1 MPPPIIPKSENFLE
15 FSPIEVAR
23 QLALLEFNDYQ
34 KIHPTECM
42 HQSWTKKDKDIKSPH
57 IGKMIKQSNT
67 VPMWVA
73 TQILAYTDQKQKLRA
88 KMITLFIKIAKEC
101 DKLNNFNAVME
112 IIAGLQLSPIHRL
125 QKSWEVC
132 IILLL

>member
-1 MPPPIIPKSENFLE
+1 
-15 FSPIEVAR
+15 
-23 QLALLEFNDYQ
+23 
-34 KIHPTECM
+34 M
-42 HQSWTKKDKDIKSPH
+42 HQSWTKKDKDILSPQ

-73 TQILAYTDQKQKLRA
+73 TQILACTEQKQKLRA

-112 IIAGLQLSPIHRL
+112 IMAGLSLSPIHRL
-125 QKSWEVC
+125 GKSWEVSKKF
-132 IILLL
+132 IFID